1 VANEGDDRRPTLAR
15 GNRLVVGLP
24 RPVLLPRLTAAAERC
39 SSGLRVVRLPIERD
53 RHKSFYKMQFNRT
66 AHPRRSAMTMN
77 RFRLL
82 GLALGLALVALS
94 LVPLPAHAV
103 SCGRDS
109 YDDLWTFYS
118 NATYTTVVGQFEND
132 CGACTHWGIQ
142 TAYYTV
148 VTSRLC

>member
-24 RPVLLPRLTAAAERC
+24 RP
-39 SSGLRVVRLPIERD
+39 
-53 RHKSFYKMQFNRT
+53 
-66 AHPRRSAMTMN
+66 
-77 RFRLL
+77 
-82 GLALGLALVALS
+82 
-94 LVPLPAHAV
+94 
-103 SCGRDS
+103 
-109 YDDLWTFYS
+109 
-118 NATYTTVVGQFEND
+118 TTVVGQFEND